1 MKPKAGS
8 LSRIRPVPDSINF
21 SFFTFNSITM
31 KKSITALIYCSVLFG
46 VHSAD
51 EKVREGVSAFY
62 NYDTKNAAATLEDIR
77 TTDPDHPG
85 VHLVWAASRWLDAQ
99 YNNTTEFAYQ
109 TLEADLNDI
118 IPVYESLMEGDP
130 DNQEIRLYYGSAL
143 GLKARISL
151 GKKEWI
157 NTLSNAYK
165 GFRIIQEVSEKD
177 SSLIDANLPIGIVEY
192 YAGMSNALIQFAAG
206 MFGLDASRE
215 AGLKKIKKA
224 AEEGPWAWTEASS
237 IISFI
242 YLWSDRD
249 PQEAKRFTE
258 KLATAYP
265 NNYYY
270 RIIFTESL
278 IRTGKLDD
286 AKKSLHLLDV
296 SIESLTDIQKGW
308 FTGYLNFEW
317 ALYHFHSRNHDL
329 AMRYADRAMQTYRA
343 ELDIILGEAIL
354 LKGKLLDLKG
364 DREGAIRAYEQ
375 CMDLNNMSQAMQDA
389 EGYLQ
394 EPFSDLK

>member
-1 MKPKAGS
+1 MK
-8 LSRIRPVPDSINF
+8 V
-21 SFFTFNSITM
+21 
-31 KKSITALIYCSVLFG
+31 
-46 VHSAD
+46 
-51 EKVREGVSAFY
+51 
-62 NYDTKNAAATLEDIR
+62 
-77 TTDPDHPG
+77 
-85 VHLVWAASRWLDAQ
+85 
-99 YNNTTEFAYQ
+99 
-109 TLEADLNDI
+109 ADL
-118 IPVYESLMEGDP
+118 
-130 DNQEIRLYYGSAL
+130 
-143 GLKARISL
+143 
-151 GKKEWI
+151 
-157 NTLSNAYK
+157 
-165 GFRIIQEVSEKD
+165 KD
-177 SSLIDANLPIGIVEY
+177 
-192 YAGMSNALIQFAAG
+192 F
-206 MFGLDASRE
+206 
-215 AGLKKIKKA
+215 IKKA

-258 KLATAYP
+258 KLASAYP

-375 CMDLNNMSQAMQDA
+375 CMDWWKS
-389 EGYLQ
+389 
-394 EPFSDLK
+394 EPIRKSLKQGFHSWLKCPKGAKKNERFPIT